1 MIALLRDHPDRTP
14 ITGGEPTDAVVLV
27 ADVAGFTPMSEALAR
42 SGHHGIEELGGIL
55 NTWFDAMNERI
66 RNYGGSLAEFA
77 GDALIA
83 VFGGGTPA
91 RPATARRAVQCA
103 LDMQAGMARF
113 QPVPTRAGTFHLTM
127 KVGLAAGPLLQT
139 VMGDPAVR
147 VGPVLLGPALQR
159 AVAAERRARGNEV
172 IAADEL
178 VEPGT
183 RDELVERDGRGWLV
197 RGVRRRVAPVPRGR
211 AAVPRRRRERPVG
224 ALPPSRHRRATAVGA
239 ARARQRA
246 PDGRGLVRRT
256 ARRCPSRTGTR
267 CRTCSASWPPR
278 CA

>member
-1 MIALLRDHPDRTP
+1 MGADRESLDSGNGHGRSRPDAAWRAHVPDHVIALLRDHPDRTP

-27 ADVAGFTPMSEALAR
+27 ADVSGFTPMSEVLAR

-55 NTWFDAMNERI
+55 NAWFDAMNERI
-66 RNYGGSLAEFA
+66 RAYGGSLAEFA

-83 VFGGGTPA
+83 VFDGGAPT
-91 RPATARRAVQCA
+91 RPTAARRAVQCA

-113 QPVPTRAGTFHLTM
+113 QPVPTRAGPFHLTM

-159 AVAAERRARGNEV
+159 AVVAEHRARGNEV

-178 VEPGT
+178 VEPCDG
-183 RDELVERDGRGWLV
+183 LVERDRRGWLV
-197 RGVRRRVAPVPRGR
+197 RG
-211 AAVPRRRRERPVG
+211 
-224 ALPPSRHRRATAVGA
+224 LRRAIAGWRNGA
-239 ARARQRA
+239 
-246 PDGRGLVRRT
+246 
-256 ARRCPSRTGTR
+256 SRVL
-267 CRTCSASWPPR
+267 
-278 CA
+278 